1 MEDDDRRIVR
11 YRRAAGALMLFGA
24 LTVFM
29 TWPQARHLS
38 THVPN
43 SDDPLL
49 SIWRLSWV
57 AHVLPTQ
64 PIELLHGNIF
74 HPEPRTLAYSDSV
87 LLQGVLAAPFIWS
100 GLSQIAV
107 YNVIVLLSIAMSGWA
122 MWLYATRLTGNS
134 AAGVIAGIVY
144 AFVPFRF
151 DHFMHLELQATFFL
165 PLGLLALERAVETRS
180 RRHAAWFMAAL
191 VGQVYSGLYYAIFL
205 ATALLVIM
213 PLKLR
218 SLDRD
223 ARVQLA
229 RALAPAMLAGAV
241 AVAPYLLAYMANRS
255 HLGERQTNEI
265 TLYSAT
271 LPNYLA
277 ATPENTVHGGWSG
290 GLGRSER
297 RLFPGFVAVA
307 LAIAGAIRLDHHRVT
322 LIVVGVIG
330 FIVSMGV
337 NTPVYDWIRA
347 VLLPY
352 RGLRAPARA
361 SILVVLAI
369 AGLAAYGYAR
379 LVRGRPAP
387 VPTVAAAV
395 LATALLIEYRTVLS
409 SWLELPVAPPQ
420 VYRWLA
426 TQPRVLIVEIPFA
439 QAARLDSIYDGLY
452 MFNSTYHWQPMV
464 NGYSGFFPQSFME
477 MTEEMTAFPDDRSIG
492 YLKQRGVDLIIVHSA
507 LLGEDRFG
515 AVTSAL
521 LARPDIEATAQ
532 FVEARGVD
540 AVFRLRR

>member
-1 MEDDDRRIVR
+1 MS
-11 YRRAAGALMLFGA
+11 YRRGAGALLLFGA

-57 AHVLPTQ
+57 AHVLPNEPSQ
-64 PIELLHGNIF
+64 LLHGNIF
-74 HPEPRTLAYSDSV
+74 HPEPRTLAYSDAV
-87 LLQGVLAAPFIWS
+87 LLQGVVAAPFIRS

-107 YNVIVLLSIAMSGWA
+107 YNVVVLLSIAMSGWA
-122 MWLYATRLTGNS
+122 MWLYATRLTGNN
-134 AAGVIAGIVY
+134 AAGVLAGIVY

-165 PLGLLALERAVETRS
+165 PLALLALERFVETRS
-180 RRHAAWFMAAL
+180 RRHAAWFIAAL

-205 ATALLVIM
+205 VTALMVVV

-218 SLDRD
+218 ALDRD

-241 AVAPYLLAYMANRS
+241 AVTPYLLAYMANRS
-255 HLGERQTNEI
+255 DLGERQATEI

-271 LPNYLA
+271 LRNYLA
-277 ATPENTVHGGWSG
+277 VPPENIIHGGWG
-290 GLGRSER
+290 GDFGTPER
-297 RLFPGFVAVA
+297 RLFPGFIAVA
-307 LAIAGAIRLDHHRVT
+307 LAIAGAIGLDHRRVT
-322 LIVVGVIG
+322 LIVIGVFG
-330 FIVSMGV
+330 FIVSMGF
-337 NTPVYDWIRA
+337 NTPVYEWIRA
-347 VLLPY
+347 LLLPY

-361 SILVVLAI
+361 SILVFLALS
-369 AGLAAYGYAR
+369 GLAAYGYAR
-379 LVRGRPAP
+379 LARGRSAPAS
-387 VPTVAAAV
+387 TVAAAV
-395 LATALLIEYRTVLS
+395 LAAAMLIEYRTVLH
-409 SWLELPVAPPQ
+409 SWLELRITPPQ

-426 TQPRVLIVEIPFA
+426 TQPRVVVVEVPFA

-464 NGYSGFFPQSFME
+464 NGYSGFFPQSFLE
-477 MTEEMTAFPDDRSIG
+477 MTEAMRTFPDDLSIA
-492 YLKQRGVDLIIVHSA
+492 YLKGRGVELIVVHSA

-515 AVTSAL
+515 ALTGAL

-532 FVEARGVD
+532 FVEPRGVD